1 MVIYLIKNDI
11 LYKINLWRTLY
22 PSSWLLVLLAWALIK
37 DIRTVIHFHLS
48 TSPSNYLQEIGRAGR
63 DNLQSQAI
71 SLYQPDDSYIL
82 ETLLF
87 SDAITTEDIDA
98 FDIGAFTSSKA
109 RNTNHIEPKIFIQR
123 TQNNF

>member
-48 TSPSNYLQEIGRAGR
+48 TSPSNYLQEIGRAR

-98 FDIGAFTSSKA
+98 FDIGAFYLLKSK
-109 RNTNHIEPKIFIQR
+109 KY
-123 TQNNF
+123 

>member
-1 MVIYLIKNDI
+1 M
-11 LYKINLWRTLY
+11 
-22 PSSWLLVLLAWALIK
+22 
-37 DIRTVIHFHLS
+37 
-48 TSPSNYLQEIGRAGR
+48 
-63 DNLQSQAI
+63 QSQAI

-98 FDIGAFTSSKA
+98 FDIGAFLSSKA

>member
-1 MVIYLIKNDI
+1 M
-11 LYKINLWRTLY
+11 
-22 PSSWLLVLLAWALIK
+22 
-37 DIRTVIHFHLS
+37 
-48 TSPSNYLQEIGRAGR
+48 
-63 DNLQSQAI
+63 QSQAI

-98 FDIGAFTSSKA
+98 FDIGAFYSKA